1 MGTLQIKYLAPQPNM
16 LLSFQE
22 MYPDLCSHDSLT
34 TLILLQL
41 NEKAYLWII
50 QNSDNF
56 RPHSSYMI
64 VKKSPRNDDEDT
76 ANYLLLK
83 CFSKANIYMIRK
95 RPQSR
100 SIFCMTISYSRAFY
114 TAPSKKMKQVTKK
127 NVIYRTRIQITQR

>member
-1 MGTLQIKYLAPQPNM
+1 MYVTKLYRIAEKPLRKPMTLQIKYLAPQPNM

-64 VKKSPRNDDEDT
+64 VKNHLEMMMKIRLT
-76 ANYLLLK
+76 IY
-83 CFSKANIYMIRK
+83 FSNVFKK
-95 RPQSR
+95 L
-100 SIFCMTISYSRAFY
+100 IFT
-114 TAPSKKMKQVTKK
+114 
-127 NVIYRTRIQITQR
+127 